1 MYKIA
6 KDNLP
11 KLYDALQN
19 IGMLLLPCKNKSGHA
34 DFAPY
39 REDAVVAMDAP
50 LTNRS
55 AKDVFFPQVEN
66 LLTFKTSGKELALE
80 QNVPPA
86 DVTIV
91 MGVRACDAR
100 SFKILDKVFLKAPV
114 DTYYKTRREQCVLIG
129 LGCSA
134 PEETC
139 FCHAFGIDAGAPE
152 TDVQTWLVG
161 EELCWQAVTAKGE
174 ELTAKL
180 VSAGVLAEADADAAA
195 AVSEQQEQTQK
206 ILSVLP
212 LHDFKVNDELTKD
225 ELKAF
230 HSKIWEQLAAGCLS
244 CCTCT

>member
-6 KDNLP
+6 KDKLP
-11 KLYDALQN
+11 KLYAALQN
-19 IGMLLLPCKNKSGHA
+19 IGTLLLPCKNKSGHA

-39 REDAVVAMDAP
+39 HEDAEVALDAP

-80 QNVPPA
+80 QNIPPA
-86 DVTIV
+86 GMTIV

-139 FCHAFGIDAGAPE
+139 FCHAFGVDAGAPE
-152 TDVQTWLVG
+152 AR
-161 EELCWQAVTAKGE
+161 EELEIIRRTECDFIQGFYFYKPL
-174 ELTAKL
+174 ELENFYRVL
-180 VSAGVLAEADADAAA
+180 QVSHTSDP
-195 AVSEQQEQTQK
+195 QQHRR
-206 ILSVLP
+206 L
-212 LHDFKVNDELTKD
+212 
-225 ELKAF
+225 
-230 HSKIWEQLAAGCLS
+230 
-244 CCTCT
+244 

>member
-6 KDNLP
+6 KEKLPNL
-11 KLYDALQN
+11 YAALQN
-19 IGMLLLPCKNKSGHA
+19 IGTLLLPCKNKSGHA

-39 REDAVVAMDAP
+39 REDAEVALDAP

-80 QNVPPA
+80 QNIPPA
-86 DVTIV
+86 GVTIV

-161 EELCWQAVTAKGE
+161 EELCWQAVTAR
-174 ELTAKL
+174 AR
-180 VSAGVLAEADADAAA
+180 S
-195 AVSEQQEQTQK
+195 
-206 ILSVLP
+206 
-212 LHDFKVNDELTKD
+212 
-225 ELKAF
+225 
-230 HSKIWEQLAAGCLS
+230 
-244 CCTCT
+244 